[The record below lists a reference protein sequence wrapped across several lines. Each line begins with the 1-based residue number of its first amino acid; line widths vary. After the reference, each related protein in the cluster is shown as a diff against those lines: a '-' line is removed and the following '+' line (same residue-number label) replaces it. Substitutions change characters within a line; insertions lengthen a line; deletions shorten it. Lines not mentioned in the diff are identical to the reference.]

1 MKSSIC
7 TECPYNHKQ
16 QVKYEGQKSAQVLLL
31 GESPDGDEERDK
43 RPFVGRSGQLLN
55 AILSLSG
62 LKRNEL
68 FIANSA
74 RCRLTKENKR
84 LEAEVLKHCRNH
96 LVKAISI
103 IKPKL
108 IITLGEIAL
117 KQISKKQKMKDARG
131 RFWDSE
137 EF

>member
-1 MKSSIC
+1 MKSVIC
-7 TECPYNHKQ
+7 SVCPYNHKI

-31 GESPDGDEERDK
+31 GESPDGDGERGK

-55 AILSLSG
+55 AILNLSG

-68 FIANSA
+68 FIANAS

-84 LEAEVLKHCRNH
+84 LESEVLKHCRSH

-103 IKPKL
+103 VKPKL
-108 IITLGEIAL
+108 IV
-117 KQISKKQKMKDARG
+117 
-131 RFWDSE
+131 
-137 EF
+137 